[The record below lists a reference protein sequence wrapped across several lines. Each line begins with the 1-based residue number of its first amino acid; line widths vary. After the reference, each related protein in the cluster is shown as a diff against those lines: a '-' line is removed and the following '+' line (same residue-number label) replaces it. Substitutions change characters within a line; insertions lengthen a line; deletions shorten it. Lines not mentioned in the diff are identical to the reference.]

1 MDATHFEQWFENVL
15 PKLGENAVVVMDNA
29 PYHSRRLERIPTTAW
44 KKNDIQNWLVSKNIS
59 YDDNE
64 IKTELLLK
72 VKNVKDNFK
81 TYVVDELA
89 KKYKVEVL
97 RLPPYHCELNPIE
110 LIWANVKGYVARKNT
125 NFKFDEVKQLLQE
138 GLQQITSEN
147 WKRCVEHVIKEEDNF
162 YSKIDEMIDKTV
174 DSFVIHVTDSD
185 TEMETSESDE

>member
-29 PYHSRRLERIPTTAW
+29 PYHSRRLERILTTAW

-72 VKNVKDNFK
+72 VKNVKDHFK
-81 TYVVDELA
+81 IYVVDELA

-97 RLPPYHCELNPIE
+97 RLPPYHCELNPIGP
-110 LIWANVKGYVARKNT
+110 N
-125 NFKFDEVKQLLQE
+125 
-138 GLQQITSEN
+138 
-147 WKRCVEHVIKEEDNF
+147 
-162 YSKIDEMIDKTV
+162 
-174 DSFVIHVTDSD
+174 
-185 TEMETSESDE
+185 